1 MQLFTFLS
9 VFPAESLTAEELN
22 HTFTH
27 HQIFLIIYASPQSIL
42 EILQS
47 NACSRYF
54 FSVPKKKKKEEEEL
68 IKSSLDKT
76 KFFSVLGHVELKEN
90 GIADAAAK

>member
-1 MQLFTFLS
+1 MRALKVYLKYCSPMRVHDIFFLC
-9 VFPAESLTAEELN
+9 
-22 HTFTH
+22 
-27 HQIFLIIYASPQSIL
+27 Q
-42 EILQS
+42 
-47 NACSRYF
+47 RR
-54 FSVPKKKKKEEEEL
+54 KKKEEEEL